1 MDTGD
6 GRIKESR
13 IQPEFL
19 TVDKHIPFASNKQ
32 LNHIMRILCGCG
44 ASFKRSGLK
53 THQQRSN
60 DPLCLSPEANT
71 SKNSAKTPKSTSNT
85 TDTSDPAIPLEPN
98 APPTPAVD
106 CDMEVDPI
114 GDYFGDYSEY
124 SLAELGLDEDEG
136 ILNDLVA
143 ADDDEEVE
151 AFEEI
156 LEGQHGHPLE
166 PERHNKSY
174 LGDHNNDNDNN
185 DSLTQAETGSAMR
198 LRGGAESGLGK
209 KPHVVKFTKGKAG
222 TVYSKDGVDLNTEY
236 TNKIGVSDNP
246 YRPFSSK
253 IEWEI
258 ARWAKTRG
266 PSSTA
271 FTELMNIE
279 GVCSIH
285 YRSRNFTNK
294 NLPPGVQEPWVVIQ
308 ELKRAEQDNRRPI
321 TRPATI

>member
-6 GRIKESR
+6 GRIKESQ
-13 IQPEFL
+13 IQLEFL
-19 TVDKHIPFASNKQ
+19 TIDKHISFASNKQ
-32 LNHIMRILCGCG
+32 LDHIMHILCGCG
-44 ASFKRSGLK
+44 ASFKCSGFK
-53 THQQRSN
+53 THQQWSN

-71 SKNSAKTPKSTSNT
+71 SKNSAKTPKSMLNT

-114 GDYFGDYSEY
+114 GNYFGDYSEY

-143 ADDDEEVE
+143 EDDDKEVE

-166 PERHNKSY
+166 PEQHNKSY
-174 LGDHNNDNDNN
+174 LGDHNNDNN
-185 DSLTQAETGSAMR
+185 DFLTQAETGSAMR
-198 LRGGAESGLGK
+198 LHRGAESGLGK
-209 KPHVVKFTKGKAG
+209 KLHILKFTKGKAG

-236 TNKIGVSDNP
+236 TNKIGMSDNP

-258 ARWAKTRG
+258 
-266 PSSTA
+266 
-271 FTELMNIE
+271 
-279 GVCSIH
+279 V
-285 YRSRNFTNK
+285 
-294 NLPPGVQEPWVVIQ
+294 
-308 ELKRAEQDNRRPI
+308 
-321 TRPATI
+321 